1 MKYKGT
7 PISTGIGIGN
17 LIFVDTKPV
26 LVKTQKISN
35 IESEFV
41 KFDLAVSQSI
51 QQIENIKENAKDRL
65 SNETLEIFDAHLMIA
80 SDSEI
85 KSKVQTYI
93 KDENISAAYA
103 LNQVANEYIEMF
115 LAMDDA
121 YFKERALDIKD
132 VTQRLIKNLLNIP
145 IVDLESIDEPTILAI
160 DDLTPSM
167 ISQLNTDYIKGIITR
182 MGGKTSHSAI
192 IARLLGLPM
201 ISNLNVETLKSNT
214 KTIIDGSNGTLIIE
228 PTDEELAFYLKLHE
242 DYLHEQQEMFKWI
255 GKKSQ
260 TKDGHEVL
268 LVANI
273 GSPSDVAYTEKY
285 DAEGV
290 GLMRTEFLFL
300 DSNDFPTEEEQFE
313 AYKTVLQSQGD
324 KPVVI
329 RTIDIGGDKILPYLK
344 MEHEDNPFLG
354 VRAIRLAFKELELF
368 KTQIRALLRA
378 SVYGN
383 LKIMFPM
390 IAIKDEFLKAKSI
403 VLEIKDELLSQNVKV
418 NDFEIGMMVE
428 IPSSALMADDLAT
441 VVDFFSIGTNDLI
454 QYTMA
459 SDRMNPH
466 LSYLYQPLNPAI
478 LRLINMVTSASKK
491 HNLWTGVCGEMAS
504 EVQNALMLIG
514 LGVEELS
521 MSPANILKVR
531 MALAK
536 YNYKD
541 LQALAQ
547 KALTLSTEHDIIM
560 LIDSFI
566 KKGE

>member
-17 LIFVDTKPV
+17 LIFIDTKPV

-214 KTIIDGSNGTLIIE
+214 KSIIDGSNGTLIIE

-329 RTIDIGGDKILPYLK
+329 RTIDIGGDKVLPYLK

>member
-17 LIFVDTKPV
+17 LIFIDTKPV

-329 RTIDIGGDKILPYLK
+329 RTIDIGGDKVLPYLK

-403 VLEIKDELLSQNVKV
+403 VLEIKEELLSQNVKV

>member
-17 LIFVDTKPV
+17 LIFIDTKPV

-201 ISNLNVETLKSNT
+201 ISNLNVETLKSNK

-329 RTIDIGGDKILPYLK
+329 RTIDIGGDKVLPYLK

>member
-17 LIFVDTKPV
+17 LIFVDTKLV

-80 SDSEI
+80 GDSEI
-85 KSKVQTYI
+85 KSKVQSYI

-329 RTIDIGGDKILPYLK
+329 RTIDIGGDKVLPYLK

>member
-17 LIFVDTKPV
+17 LIFIDTKPV

-329 RTIDIGGDKILPYLK
+329 RTIDIGGDKVLPYLK

-566 KKGE
+566 EKGE

>member
-17 LIFVDTKPV
+17 LIFIDTKPV

-182 MGGKTSHSAI
+182 IGGKTSHSAI

-201 ISNLNVETLKSNT
+201 ISNLNVETLKSNK

-329 RTIDIGGDKILPYLK
+329 RTIDIGGDKVLPYLK

>member
-17 LIFVDTKPV
+17 LIFIDTKPV

-329 RTIDIGGDKILPYLK
+329 RTIDIGGDKVLPYLK

>member
-17 LIFVDTKPV
+17 LIFIDTKPV

-93 KDENISAAYA
+93 KDENINAAYA

-329 RTIDIGGDKILPYLK
+329 RTIDIGGDKVLPYLK

>member
-17 LIFVDTKPV
+17 LIFIDTKPV

-51 QQIENIKENAKDRL
+51 QQIENIKENAKNRL

-182 MGGKTSHSAI
+182 IGGKTSHSAI

-329 RTIDIGGDKILPYLK
+329 RTIDIGGDKVLPYLK

-459 SDRMNPH
+459 SDRTNPH

-531 MALAK
+531 RALAK